1 MPHRDSGQGRLAVV
15 AGLVVVLVTLVYFVH
30 RAGRASP
37 AVAEPSRSVDRASAS
52 EADLGTAAA
61 SQALGSPSAN
71 PRRRPPPG
79 EPDAGALPTPE
90 SLGLTPVALEAGA
103 VPDVPAEIRLTQATG
118 AVARFAERA
127 ARLED
132 ERRTQLSEGTLDT
145 VRLDQR
151 IAVTR
156 QRLAIA
162 ELAERSIRDEI
173 RYGQR

>member
-1 MPHRDSGQGRLAVV
+1 MARRDSGQGRLAVV
-15 AGLVVVLVTLVYFVH
+15 AGLVVVLVALVYFAH

-52 EADLGTAAA
+52 SADLATAAA
-61 SQALGSPSAN
+61 SLALGSPSVD
-71 PRRRPPPG
+71 PSRRPAPG
-79 EPDAGALPTPE
+79 ELDAGALPTPE
-90 SLGLTPVALEAGA
+90 SLGLTAVALEAGA
-103 VPDVPAEIRLTQATG
+103 VPDVPAATRLTQATD
-118 AVARFAERA
+118 AVARFAERVG
-127 ARLED
+127 RLES
-132 ERRTQLSEGTLDT
+132 ERRDQLSEGTLDT

-151 IAVTR
+151 ITVTR